1 MKFEQPECQHCQHRK
16 DSLFHFCHL
25 NEMDEINDVK
35 SCSVY
40 KKGQMLFH
48 EGSNPQGLFC
58 VNSGKVKVYRHAS
71 DGKEQIVRLA
81 KPGDFVGYCSLLAG
95 KPYPVS
101 AAALEDAT
109 VCMVPRSS
117 INALLK
123 ENNQFSES
131 MVKLLCRTV
140 EGSVAKMTDL
150 AYKPVRGRLA
160 EALLFLNNFYKDEKN
175 PKGVISITREDL
187 ASFVG
192 TVKETVIRT
201 LNEFRQ
207 ENLIETQ
214 RSEIEIKNLNG
225 LIRISD
231 LYD

>member
-1 MKFEQPECQHCQHRK
+1 MKFEQPDCQHCSHRK
-16 DSLFHFCHL
+16 NSLFHFCHM
-25 NEMDEINDVK
+25 NELEEINDAK

-40 KKGQMLFH
+40 KKGQVLFH

-58 VNSGKVKVYRHAS
+58 INSGKVKIYRHAS

-101 AAALEDAT
+101 AEALEDAT
-109 VCMVPRSS
+109 ICMVPKMS
-117 INALLK
+117 ISHLLK
-123 ENNQFSES
+123 DNNHFSEG
-131 MVKLLCRTV
+131 MVKLLCKTV
-140 EGSVAKMTDL
+140 EGSVSKMTDL
-150 AYKPVRGRLA
+150 AYKPVRGRMA
-160 EALLFLNNFYKDEKN
+160 EALLFLHGFYKDEQN
-175 PKGVISITREDL
+175 PKGIITITREDL

-201 LNEFRQ
+201 LNEFKD
-207 ENLIETQ
+207 EKIIETH
-214 RSEIEIKNLNG
+214 RSEIEVKNVNG
-225 LIRISD
+225 LIQISE

>member
-1 MKFEQPECQHCQHRK
+1 M
-16 DSLFHFCHL
+16 
-25 NEMDEINDVK
+25 NELEEINDAK

-40 KKGQMLFH
+40 KKGQVLFH

-58 VNSGKVKVYRHAS
+58 INSGKVKIYRHAS

-101 AAALEDAT
+101 AEALEDAT
-109 VCMVPRSS
+109 ICMVPKMS
-117 INALLK
+117 ISHLLK
-123 ENNQFSES
+123 DNNHFSEG
-131 MVKLLCRTV
+131 MVKLLCKTV
-140 EGSVAKMTDL
+140 EGSVSKMTDL
-150 AYKPVRGRLA
+150 AYKPVRGRMA
-160 EALLFLNNFYKDEKN
+160 EALLFLHGFYKDEQN
-175 PKGVISITREDL
+175 PKGIITITREDL

-201 LNEFRQ
+201 LNEFKD
-207 ENLIETQ
+207 EKIIETH
-214 RSEIEIKNLNG
+214 RSEIEVKNVNG
-225 LIRISD
+225 LIQISE

>member
-1 MKFEQPECQHCQHRK
+1 MKFEQPDCQHCLHRK

-25 NEMDEINDVK
+25 TEINEIDDAK

-40 KKGQMLFH
+40 KKGQVLFH
-48 EGSNPQGLFC
+48 EGSNPMGLFC
-58 VNSGKVKVYRHAS
+58 INSGKVKVYRHAS

-81 KPGDFVGYCSLLAG
+81 KPGDFVGYSSLLAG

-101 AAALEDAT
+101 AAALEDAV
-109 VCMVPRSS
+109 VCMIPKISISS
-117 INALLK
+117 LLK

-140 EGSVAKMTDL
+140 EGSVSKMTDL

-175 PKGVISITREDL
+175 PKGIISVTREDL

-207 ENLIETQ
+207 ENLIETH